1 MQIVCISR
9 GTHVGGKELA
19 ERLAEK
25 LDYKCLSREEL
36 LDAAT
41 KEGIQ
46 IGKLEMAMVRP
57 GSFTERLALEREYFL
72 AFVTDYLCDRAM
84 ESSLVYHG
92 RTGHLLLSGVSHVLR
107 VRAVA
112 DMEYRINA
120 TMMRLGVDR
129 QKARRYLTE
138 VEDDIRRWVHTLYG
152 ISWEDAA
159 HYDFIVN
166 LSQMNPGNA
175 AATLVSA
182 AQLSDFQM
190 TPASLKA
197 MLNLRLAA
205 KARILLARDERTWK
219 ASFKVRADN
228 GVVTVTYLPQDAKLA
243 DAIPA
248 VLEPLEGIEDI
259 RKTMATTNILWIQEL
274 FDPGSET
281 FKEVVEIAT
290 KWQAAVQLI
299 RLDLENGAEDRAPA
313 SEESDSQSITAPASE
328 TRIYDGGIED
338 DVEEAEICE
347 DGGMTD
353 TVKELAKLGCSGG
366 GRLVCGDRQDLLN
379 ALERDVPYTLIVIGD
394 ILLSRAHAARLRMA
408 RELRSFMN
416 EHIKAPAVT
425 TDELKEQYL
434 FGRHDLYRLIG
445 FAALVAVI
453 YFLVFNYQ
461 EGVLSFL
468 IGTSWKTKAIAATAV
483 FLFVPLVAFL
493 YGNVAKSFL
502 KLIKIE

>member
-9 GTHVGGKELA
+9 GTLSGGKELA

-46 IGKLEMAMVRP
+46 IGKLETAMIKP

-72 AFVTDYLCDRAM
+72 AFVTAYLCDRAM
-84 ESSLVYHG
+84 EGSLVYHG
-92 RTGHLLLSGVSHVLR
+92 RTGHLLLPGVSHVLR

-120 TMMRLGVDR
+120 TMLRLRVDR
-129 QKARRYLTE
+129 QKARRYLVE
-138 VEDDIRRWVHTLYG
+138 VEEDIRRWVHTLYG

-166 LSQMNPGNA
+166 LSLMNPANA
-175 AATLVSA
+175 AATLVGA

-197 MLNLRLAA
+197 MLNLQLAA

-228 GVVTVTYLPQDAKLA
+228 GVVTVTYLPQDAGLA

-248 VLEPLEGIEDI
+248 VLESLEGITDI
-259 RKTMATTNILWIQEL
+259 RKTIATTNILWIQES
-274 FDPGSET
+274 FDPASET

-299 RLDLENGAEDRAPA
+299 RLELEEGDEERALA
-313 SEESDSQSITAPASE
+313 SDEPDSQSQATLVSE
-328 TRIYDGGIED
+328 TRSYDGGIED
-338 DVEEAEICE
+338 DIEEKDFCE
-347 DGGMTD
+347 DGGLTD
-353 TVKELAKLGCSGG
+353 TIKELAKLGRSGG
-366 GRLVCGDRQDLLN
+366 GRLVCGDRQDLVN
-379 ALERDVPYTLIVIGD
+379 ALERDIPYTLIVIGD
-394 ILLSRAHAARLRMA
+394 LFLSRAPAARLRLT
-408 RELRSFMN
+408 RELRGFMN

-425 TDELKEQYL
+425 ADELKSQYL
-434 FGRHDLYRLIG
+434 FGKRDLFRLIG
-445 FAALVAVI
+445 FAALVALI
-453 YFLVFNYQ
+453 YLLVFTNQ
-461 EGVLSFL
+461 ENVLTFL
-468 IGTSWKTKAIAATAV
+468 IGTVWKAKVVAAVAV

-502 KLIKIE
+502 KLIKME